1 MKRPRDYK
9 LLQQGVNRLAIE
21 TYIGECC
28 TGRFKQII
36 LTSAGPI
43 YPGARSCRAMA
54 KRLNEM
60 ADWLEEDHHA

>member
-9 LLQQGVNRLAIE
+9 LLQQGVNRVAIE
-21 TYIGECC
+21 TYIGGTCS

-36 LTSAGPI
+36 LTSAGPV
-43 YPGARSCRAMA
+43 YPTARSCRAMA

-60 ADWLEEDHHA
+60 ADWLERHKI